1 MSMFRSRSVA
11 VLAGAAVLVGATSF
25 GAVASSLVTSRDI
38 KDDTITSA
46 DIKDSTVR
54 LADINDNTVARLAGQ
69 DGKDGVDG
77 KDGINGVDGKDGI
90 NGVDGNDGA
99 PGAPGADGKD
109 GINGVDGKDGAQ
121 GPQGEPGIQGERG
134 PKGEPGD
141 PASDMLGKLA
151 VTKASAG
158 MTDIAHIGGKYTD
171 NATDLFTFDLPE
183 AGTYLVNAYGY
194 FDRLDASDANYVTP
208 QTDTYLQLSLR
219 GLDGTTPVNG
229 GTYFTGAVSKAGYTE
244 ATASGAQ
251 IVTVSGA
258 TTITVRAFG
267 YNEDRSGFGGAPNTA
282 TPQFSAAATVS
293 AIKVG

>member
-54 LADINDNTVARLAGQ
+54 LADINDNAVARLAGQ
-69 DGKDGVDG
+69 DG
-77 KDGINGVDGKDGI
+77 
-90 NGVDGNDGA
+90 
-99 PGAPGADGKD
+99 
-109 GINGVDGKDGAQ
+109 AQ
-121 GPQGEPGIQGERG
+121 GPQGEQGIPG

-141 PASDMLGKLA
+141 PASDKLGALT
-151 VTKASAG
+151 VTKASG
-158 MTDIAHIGGKYTD
+158 VPTPIAHIGGKYTD

-194 FDRLDASDANYVTP
+194 FDRLDASDANYVAP

-244 ATASGAQ
+244 ATTSGAQ
-251 IVTVSGA
+251 IVKVGGP

-282 TPQFSAAATVS
+282 TPQFKAAATVA